1 MTTDPTMY
9 SKQTWQYLIN
19 EANSG
24 QRGWGAVVDAMRR
37 VADALDPNENSA
49 ITLGTRIWWLN
60 VWLLIVTV
68 SGAMTLEQAAAAW
81 RSLVR

>member
-1 MTTDPTMY
+1 
-9 SKQTWQYLIN
+9 
-19 EANSG
+19 
-24 QRGWGAVVDAMRR
+24 VVDAMRR
-37 VADALDPNENSA
+37 VADALDPNENAA

-68 SGAMTLEQAAAAW
+68 SGAMTLERAAAAW